1 MKVRIKQDPAKQELE
16 VSVTYGQKTDLVAR
30 VINFLETVDKQLAC
44 YQGKQAY
51 QVNVLDIYYI
61 ESVDK
66 KTFVYLKEAIY
77 QTDWR
82 LYQLAEEL
90 GQAGF
95 VQVSKFCILNI
106 NVLKSIRPIFNSRM
120 EAKLINGEK
129 VIINRSYIKA
139 VKEALKGDR
148 G

>member
-1 MKVRIKQDPAKQELE
+1 M
-16 VSVTYGQKTDLVAR
+16 
-30 VINFLETVDKQLAC
+30 
-44 YQGKQAY
+44 
-51 QVNVLDIYYI
+51 
-61 ESVDK
+61 
-66 KTFVYLKEAIY
+66 KEAIY

-95 VQVSKFCILNI
+95 VQVSKSCILNI

-139 VKEALKGDR
+139 VKEALKGD
-148 G
+148 GG